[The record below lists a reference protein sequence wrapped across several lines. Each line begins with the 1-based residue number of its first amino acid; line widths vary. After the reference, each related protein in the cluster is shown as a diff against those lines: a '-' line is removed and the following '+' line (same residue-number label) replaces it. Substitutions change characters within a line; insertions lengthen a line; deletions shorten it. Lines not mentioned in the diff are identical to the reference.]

1 MPLVKSSLNTQEI
14 TPICSTTNECIKII
28 LESPNTQ
35 EKSAAISEL
44 IKFKDGAQKL
54 VWLLKEGKIVDRV
67 LISHATALLAKLDPK
82 SAPIDE
88 ILELLKLEDAFIRNH
103 AISILQDYG
112 SEIKYYIIK
121 YLIGN
126 DRDLRI
132 FAINVLGDVKFS
144 ESREMLLELLKN
156 EKDVNVAMTAVD
168 YFREIGMLEDIPFL
182 ESLKE
187 RFKDEPYAI
196 FAISKTIEAIKG

>member
-1 MPLVKSSLNTQEI
+1 MPLIKSSLNTQET
-14 TPICSTTNECIKII
+14 TPTYSTINECIKII

-35 EKSAAISEL
+35 NKSVAISEL
-44 IKFKDGAQKL
+44 IKFKDGPQKL
-54 VWLLKEGKIVDRV
+54 VWLLKEGKIVDKA
-67 LISHATALLAKLDPK
+67 LISHASALLAKLDPK

-88 ILELLKLEDAFIRNH
+88 VLELLKVEDAFVRNH

-112 SEIKYYIIK
+112 NEIKYYIIK

-126 DRDLRI
+126 NRDLRI
-132 FAINVLGDVKFS
+132 FAINVLGDVNFS
-144 ESREMLLELLKN
+144 ESREMLLDLLKN
-156 EKDVNVAMTAVD
+156 EQDVNVAMTAVD
-168 YFREIGMLEDIPFL
+168 YFREIGMPEDIPFL

-187 RFKDEPYAI
+187 RFKNEPYAI